1 MIHFPFGGLGLL
13 GAARG
18 GRLTLLWGGM
28 LAWQAATRKRYL
40 RTPKNPN
47 WVTQAPVYIKDTLPK
62 FNMEPENDG
71 FQKESPFPG
80 ADFQVPC

>member
-1 MIHFPFGGLGLL
+1 MVHGPQVALQFF
-13 GAARG
+13 RFN
-18 GRLTLLWGGM
+18 
-28 LAWQAATRKRYL
+28 L
-40 RTPKNPN
+40 RSSQIIEHTP
-47 WVTQAPVYIKDTLPK
+47 PK